1 MVQVVHR
8 WAVVV
13 AVDSG
18 LAELVLV
25 MAEEGHTSMPYP
37 CLEPVVQMFRTPP
50 KLFAA
55 FAADRSKEEGTD
67 LSVWYCTR
75 RLRHLQLT
83 LHST

>member
-1 MVQVVHR
+1 MEQVVHR
-8 WAVVV
+8 WSVVV

-18 LAELVLV
+18 PAELVLV
-25 MAEEGHTSMPYP
+25 MAEEGHTSMPYLRLGP
-37 CLEPVVQMFRTPP
+37 AVQTFRIPS

-67 LSVWYCTR
+67 SSVWYCTY
-75 RLRHLQLT
+75 RLQHLQLT